1 LSGLGDVLSPPRNA
15 ASKRSCASFSVYSSL
30 FLSAM
35 PIAIVEFAKIDAE
48 LTKRLGQIAINWA
61 VIEEWLGHMLG
72 TLIDADLGG
81 ANVLTSEM
89 GAASVIKAI
98 KNCIAINEPKQP
110 ELSAVRELIEE
121 ADELRQERNLY
132 IHGVWEPNT
141 EAGTALIQTTGWQRA
156 EIIRSRLITTA
167 DLDHL
172 LADFDDFML
181 RFVELGI
188 RFGFPRKRGEPL
200 SIFLS

>member
-1 LSGLGDVLSPPRNA
+1 MRTV
-15 ASKRSCASFSVYSSL
+15 V
-30 FLSAM
+30 
-35 PIAIVEFAKIDAE
+35 IEFAKIDPE
-48 LTKRLGQIAINWA
+48 LTKRLGQIAIKWT

-89 GAASVIKAI
+89 GAAAVIKAI

-110 ELSAVRELIEE
+110 ELSAVRELIED
-121 ADELRQERNLY
+121 ADELRGERNIY
-132 IHGVWEPNT
+132 IHGVWELGPQPD
-141 EAGTALIQTTGWQRA
+141 TALVQTTGWQRP
-156 EIIRSRLITTA
+156 EIIRSRLVTTT

-172 LADFDDFML
+172 LADFDHFMR

-188 RFGFPRKRGEPL
+188 AFGFPRKREETR
-200 SIFLS
+200 SIFLQP